1 MGTGASVARG
11 LEAYIF
17 INESG
22 NGHEIEQWWMDQGYL
37 VHYLSQEPSMEDIE
51 SPTDS
56 SESTEDTQ
64 ENMLRHE
71 VPYYSREEVEE
82 FFPAAPSRISAIPPF
97 PPNISTEDAEN
108 MSISIADADALW
120 TEWWNSRSENIE
132 YIGVPSLRIC
142 YRRCCRRRNSLSTP
156 RSQANS
162 EGREF
167 IEGMG
172 DDADEMN
179 DDTDSDSHFTDIER
193 HTLRPDPSYDYASHN
208 NSRINDHEPADH
220 HPNTDEMSDDI
231 ERRLYGSDSDS
242 L

>member
-1 MGTGASVARG
+1 MGSEASVARG
-11 LEAYIF
+11 VEAYVL
-17 INESG
+17 INNSG
-22 NGHEIEQWWMDQGYL
+22 NGRAIEQWWLDQGYL
-37 VHYLSQEPSMEDIE
+37 INVMENDPPTSEDNESQIEDSEDMETE
-51 SPTDS
+51 SN
-56 SESTEDTQ
+56 TQ

-71 VPYYSREEVEE
+71 VPYYSREEIED
-82 FFPAAPSRISAIPPF
+82 FFPTAPSRISAIPIF

-120 TEWWNSRSENIE
+120 TEWWNNRSENIE

-167 IEGMG
+167 IEGIG

-179 DDTDSDSHFTDIER
+179 
-193 HTLRPDPSYDYASHN
+193 
-208 NSRINDHEPADH
+208 
-220 HPNTDEMSDDI
+220 EMI
-231 ERRLYGSDSDS
+231 WEL
-242 L
+242 